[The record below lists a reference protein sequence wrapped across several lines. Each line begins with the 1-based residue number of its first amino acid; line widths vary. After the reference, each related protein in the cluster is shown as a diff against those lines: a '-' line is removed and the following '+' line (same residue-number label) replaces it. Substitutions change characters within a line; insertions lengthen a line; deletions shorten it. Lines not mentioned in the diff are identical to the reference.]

1 MDAKVFILPRF
12 GIDTRRR
19 QQKLARVDK
28 ILPRPV
34 AFEGMPFGVR
44 FKSEISQVIGHVIG
58 MAILPGFAV
67 DRRRYERP
75 DIMAAAQDILAGF
88 DAHLHT
94 VHPHLAASRTGMDFS
109 IDGNRGE
116 HGIKRTSRRIRHE
129 GVVESLV
136 VAVA

>member
-1 MDAKVFILPRF
+1 MDAEILVLSRF

-88 DAHLHT
+88 DTHFHT

>member
-1 MDAKVFILPRF
+1 MDVEILVLSRF
-12 GIDTRRR
+12 GIDAWRR
-19 QQKLARVDK
+19 QEELARIDE
-28 ILPRPV
+28 ILSRPV
-34 AFEGMPFGVR
+34 AFESMPLSIR
-44 FKSEISQVIGHVIG
+44 FKSEISQVISHVIG

-67 DRRRYERP
+67 DCRRYERP

-109 IDGNRGE
+109 IDGNRCE

-129 GVVESLV
+129 GVIEGLV

>member
-1 MDAKVFILPRF
+1 M
-12 GIDTRRR
+12 
-19 QQKLARVDK
+19 
-28 ILPRPV
+28 PRPV
-34 AFEGMPFGVR
+34 AFESMPLSIR
-44 FKSEISQVIGHVIG
+44 FKNEISQVIGHVIG
-58 MAILPGFAV
+58 IAILPGLAV
-67 DRRRYERP
+67 YRRRYERP

-88 DAHLHT
+88 DTHFHT
-94 VHPHLAASRTGMDFS
+94 VHPHFAASRTGMDFS